1 MVAESETITK
11 ARKDDDLVQMG
22 KERCKKARKR
32 AYYALKMERKIKMLL
47 RGIERKNGEQNCF
60 RKRSSSLRAQAL
72 G

>member
-47 RGIERKNGEQNCF
+47 RGI
-60 RKRSSSLRAQAL
+60 
-72 G
+72 